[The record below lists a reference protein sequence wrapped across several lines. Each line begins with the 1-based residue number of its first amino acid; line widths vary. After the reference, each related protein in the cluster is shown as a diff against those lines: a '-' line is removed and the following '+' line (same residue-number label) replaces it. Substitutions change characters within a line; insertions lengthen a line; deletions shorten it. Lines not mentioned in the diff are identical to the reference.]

1 VTGPSAVTKS
11 RIDEAVVERGLAEN
25 RSRARALIL
34 AGDIT
39 VNGQVVHRAGSMVRS
54 TDELARTEKPRFA
67 SRGGDK
73 LAHALERF
81 QVDATNLVVA
91 DLGASTGGFTDA
103 LLQAGATR
111 VYAVDVGYGQIL
123 DKLRQDE
130 RVVVMDRTNA
140 RTLESL
146 PEQVDIVTIDVS
158 FISLKLV
165 LPTATRLLKPE
176 GLVIPLI
183 KPQFEAG
190 PKDVKKGG
198 VVRDPAVHRRVLVDV
213 LTAANELGF
222 AVRGVT
228 ASPLKGPAGNR
239 EFLALLQQGETTPAT
254 DEEIDAAVAEAHA
267 Q

>member
-1 VTGPSAVTKS
+1 L
-11 RIDEAVVERGLAEN
+11 DEAVVERGLAEN

-34 AGDIT
+34 AGDVT
-39 VNGQVVHRAGSMVRS
+39 VNGQVIHRAGSMVRS
-54 TDELARTEKPRFA
+54 TDELGRTEKPRYA
-67 SRGGDK
+67 SRGGEK

-81 QVDATNLVVA
+81 QLDVCGQVAA

-103 LLQAGATR
+103 LLQAGAAR

-123 DKLRQDE
+123 DKLRQDD

-146 PEQVDIVTIDVS
+146 PEPVDIVTIDVS

-165 LPTATRLLKPE
+165 LPTATRLLKPG

-198 VVRDPAVHRRVLVDV
+198 VVRDPEVHRRVVTDV
-213 LTAANELGF
+213 LAAAGELGF

-239 EFLALLQQGETTPAT
+239 EFLALLQQGESTAASEA
-254 DEEIDAAVAEAHA
+254 DIDAAVTEAHA
-267 Q
+267 P